1 MLEQVKESNPDRPLL
16 LMLSG
21 HGACIGD
28 EAVLYPSTHNG
39 QTSHRRRC
47 GGRPFRKSSI
57 RLLTRGPHL
66 WPSYSIA
73 PGQSVG
79 ASCNPLIKL
88 STLNSAVLFAST
100 PGTAAQVDMAAGL
113 GVLSKQWHQSL
124 DAEPGSTDFLNVA
137 ARTISERRPDEYRQ
151 TFWLFSSLLQP
162 IPIPAKGGQSS
173 SSTR

>member
-1 MLEQVKESNPDRPLL
+1 
-16 LMLSG
+16 MLSG

-73 PGQSVG
+73 PWSVRRG

-100 PGTAAQVDMAAGL
+100 PGTAARSTWRQGWACCRSSGINPSTPNPEVLIFSMWRHAQSVN
-113 GVLSKQWHQSL
+113 GVLMNIGRRSGCS
-124 DAEPGSTDFLNVA
+124 AACCSRFRSRRRVGNRPVRPGRATA
-137 ARTISERRPDEYRQ
+137 ARND
-151 TFWLFSSLLQP
+151 
-162 IPIPAKGGQSS
+162 
-173 SSTR
+173 